1 MNKKLEKGLSWRG
14 VPLFS
19 IIDPENWPK
28 LSRMTSL
35 RTFNFISEKF
45 VDSENLIL
53 MGFDSNNIVMHEKF
67 NWSNI
72 AATIGLFSSAG
83 AAKKAGW
90 QIPIEDGYSEAF
102 FSKSDGT
109 PLFVFILK

>member
-1 MNKKLEKGLSWRG
+1 MNKKLEKGLAWRG

-19 IIDPENWPK
+19 IIEK
-28 LSRMTSL
+28 YLSPQYRPTVSV
-35 RTFNFISEKF
+35 FNFISQKF
-45 VDSENLIL
+45 VDSEDLIL
-53 MGFDSNNIVMHEKF
+53 LGFDDDNIVMHEKY

-72 AATIGLFSSAG
+72 AATIGLFPSAG

-90 QIPIEDGYSEAF
+90 QIPIEDGYSEAV